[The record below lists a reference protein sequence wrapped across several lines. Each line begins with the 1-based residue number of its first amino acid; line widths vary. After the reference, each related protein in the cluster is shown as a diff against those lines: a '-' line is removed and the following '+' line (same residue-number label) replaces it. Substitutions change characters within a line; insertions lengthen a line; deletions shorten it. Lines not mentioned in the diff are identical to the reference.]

1 MADDRRASADP
12 DGEMA
17 PGSAAPEWDGVDL
30 DDAFDREPADHGD
43 PVPED
48 DADGEGLVAT
58 HVGLAMDSLR
68 HHHGRAEPG
77 DEPDS
82 LYCFGSGDAVL
93 YALEDGDTR
102 LLVGRGVGR
111 DDEGCIYCLVGS
123 GPPGLLAALQSGDVA
138 PVEAF
143 DHAAELTLCSV
154 FQADDTPR
162 LQFRLSALN
171 RPVSNVVRVQHYKKI
186 EDVPVEYGPGE
197 PFLRFTDG

>member
-1 MADDRRASADP
+1 M
-12 DGEMA
+12 
-17 PGSAAPEWDGVDL
+17 DL
-30 DDAFDREPADHGD
+30 DDGFDVDSANHRD
-43 PVPED
+43 PVPQGD
-48 DADGEGLVAT
+48 DDEEGLVAT
-58 HVGLAMDSLR
+58 HVELAMDSLR

-77 DEPDS
+77 DEPDP

-93 YALEDGDTR
+93 YVLEDGDTR

-111 DDEGCIYCLVGS
+111 DYEGCVYCLVGS
-123 GPPGLLAALQSGDVA
+123 GPPGLLAALQSGDVP

-143 DHAAELTLCSV
+143 DHATEFTLCSV
-154 FQADDTPR
+154 YQADDTPR

-186 EDVPVEYGPGE
+186 EDVPVEYGPGK